1 MNRSRKTRCLT
12 CNFVVS
18 IYGKH
23 TSCRIC
29 RGRNKRARLKAIG
42 HQVGLNVFNQI
53 FGRNA

>member
-29 RGRNKRARLKAIG
+29 RGRVKRARLKAIG
-42 HQVGLNVFNQI
+42 NQVGKVVYERVW
-53 FGRNA
+53 GGT